1 MDRPTAREEKAQRDR
16 NRVWDVYWHH
26 RHPNRMVFIP
36 SESDDDLEEVSE
48 THVHVR
54 GKDRHV
60 QVKRAWAIVDK
71 VLGR

>member
-1 MDRPTAREEKAQRDR
+1 
-16 NRVWDVYWHH
+16 
-26 RHPNRMVFIP
+26 MVFIP